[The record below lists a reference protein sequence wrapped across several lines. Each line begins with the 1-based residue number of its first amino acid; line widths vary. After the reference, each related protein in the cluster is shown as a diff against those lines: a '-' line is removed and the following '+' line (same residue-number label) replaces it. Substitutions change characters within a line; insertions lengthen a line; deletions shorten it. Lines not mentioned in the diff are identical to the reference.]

1 MAKRL
6 SPSRI
11 AGISAWTA
19 AAVVWGTAAVTSS
32 AAAEATTAQADESAP
47 APPVEAPVV
56 NEIMAPVP
64 ALPNSGL
71 VIIRYTPVP
80 VPEPQVIVQRRLVQ
94 ASGPSSSTPSAA
106 KPPPAKSSGS

>member
-19 AAVVWGTAAVTSS
+19 AAVVWGTAAVSAS
-32 AAAEATTAQADESAP
+32 AATEAANAQPEEP
-47 APPVEAPVV
+47 QPTPPVETAVI
-56 NEIMAPVP
+56 NEILAPVP
-64 ALPNSGL
+64 TMPNSGL

-80 VPEPQVIVQRRLVQ
+80 VPEPQVIVERRVVQ
-94 ASGPSSSTPSAA
+94 VAGPSPGAS